1 MSYQK
6 RKGWQQL
13 AYTKIRDIPDEQLI
27 VIDDLAKQKHLS
39 REAYL
44 RMVVE
49 QLFEQKILTEV
60 EEHFNEIVAKVTRK
74 LEETDRLFMQIMEK
88 LYGDT

>member
-1 MSYQK
+1 M
-6 RKGWQQL
+6 

-44 RMVVE
+44 RTVVE